1 MCVSHPVGLTIV
13 PDTVF
18 LAALDVKDVAVVGF
32 PNAYGTKVQAPIG
45 LEAFSYDLTEVDLT
59 SNINDPWYATTHTF
73 ISDALVA
80 QDISPPDCLL
90 FEAGL
95 VKDTKVSDALASWR
109 RAEIGPEMLPRF
121 RHLNGSSVRLV

>member
-1 MCVSHPVGLTIV
+1 VSLILLGLTIV

-32 PNAYGTKVQAPIG
+32 PNAHGTRVQAPIG

-73 ISDALVA
+73 ISDALVP
-80 QDISPPDCLL
+80 QGISPPDCLL
-90 FEAGL
+90 NRTEAFACFQSN
-95 VKDTKVSDALASWR
+95 T
-109 RAEIGPEMLPRF
+109 PQ
-121 RHLNGSSVRLV
+121 RLRPTCSTG